1 MNTVEIVRIKSHNIT
16 FLPAKDSF
24 NRRSLQY
31 KNKIISALGKIG
43 VKRDDVEIELDN
55 NCGKKEKA
63 FVTWYFNGFK
73 LYYEMSKQQRFVDN
87 LFIVLRV
94 IEEEINLV
102 LSDKKPLEEF
112 ISEFAENDSVHDE
125 RKEAREFFGLDHDHK
140 DIEEINKKYKSLAK
154 TLHPDT
160 PTGDVER
167 FKELN
172 NHHKILKRELS

>member
-1 MNTVEIVRIKSHNIT
+1 MSNMEIVRIKSHNIA
-16 FLPAKDSF
+16 FAPAKDSF

-31 KNKIISALGKIG
+31 KNKLISALIKLG
-43 VKRDDVEIELDN
+43 VKRDDVELELDN

-73 LYYEMSKQQRFVDN
+73 LYYEMSKQNRYVDN
-87 LFIVLRV
+87 LFIVSKV
-94 IEEEINLV
+94 IEGEAEFV
-102 LSDKKPLEEF
+102 TSGQKPLEEF
-112 ISEFAENDSVHDE
+112 ISEFVENDDVHDE
-125 RKEAREFFGLDHDHK
+125 RKDARKFFGVEHDHK
-140 DIEEINKKYKSLAK
+140 DIEEINKKYKQLAK

-160 PTGDVER
+160 PTGDVEK